1 MRRGFWPF
9 TRRHGMDRSQLEHAI
24 RAATEIIR
32 HDTVVIIGS
41 QAILG
46 SFTED
51 ELPLEATMSEEVDV
65 APMEDDDAQ
74 SLATELD
81 AAIGEMSF
89 FHETHGFYVQGVG
102 MDTAVL
108 PEGWTDRLVR
118 VNNANTRGRTG
129 LCLEPHD
136 LCAAKLIAG
145 RAKDRVFVNAL
156 LEHGLVDVDTIAVR
170 LETVRGDDIRRD
182 RALAWVRSSAGR

>member
-1 MRRGFWPF
+1 MRR
-9 TRRHGMDRSQLEHAI
+9 SELEHAI

-32 HDTVVIIGS
+32 QEAVFIIGS

-46 SFTED
+46 SFSED
-51 ELPLEATMSEEVDV
+51 ELPAEATLSEEVDI
-65 APMEDDDAQ
+65 APMTDDDAQ

-81 AAIGEMSF
+81 AAIGEMSH

-102 MDTAVL
+102 QDTAVL
-108 PEGWTDRLVR
+108 PAGWTERLIKVR
-118 VNNANTRGRTG
+118 NANTNDRAG

-145 RAKDRVFVNAL
+145 RAKDHLFVGAL
-156 LEHGLVDVDTIAVR
+156 LRHSLVDPGLIAER
-170 LETVRGDDIRRD
+170 LMAVPDDNVRRD
-182 RALAWVRSSAGR
+182 RALSWIRSTSDN

>member
-1 MRRGFWPF
+1 MRRNE
-9 TRRHGMDRSQLEHAI
+9 LEHAI

-32 HDTVVIIGS
+32 QDAVFIIGS

-51 ELPLEATMSEEVDV
+51 ELPAEATLSEEVDI
-65 APMEDDDAQ
+65 APLKDDDAQ

-81 AAIGEMSF
+81 AAIGELSH

-102 MDTAVL
+102 QDTAVL
-108 PEGWTDRLVR
+108 PAGWTDRLVKVKNR
-118 VNNANTRGRTG
+118 NTNDRTG

-136 LCAAKLIAG
+136 LCVAKLIAG
-145 RAKDRVFVNAL
+145 RVKDHLFVGAL
-156 LEHGLVDVDTIAVR
+156 LKHGLVNPGLIAER
-170 LETVRGDDIRRD
+170 LLTVSNDGIRRD
-182 RALAWVRSSAGR
+182 RAISWIRTTSGI

>member
-1 MRRGFWPF
+1 VRR
-9 TRRHGMDRSQLEHAI
+9 RELEHAI

-32 HDTVVIIGS
+32 QDAVFIIGS

-51 ELPLEATMSEEVDV
+51 ELPAEATHSEEVDV
-65 APMEDDDAQ
+65 APLKDDDAQ

-81 AAIGEMSF
+81 TAIGEMSH

-102 MDTAVL
+102 QNTAVL
-108 PEGWTDRLVR
+108 PAGWPDRLVKVR
-118 VNNANTRGRTG
+118 NANTNGRSG

-145 RAKDRVFVNAL
+145 RVKDHLFVRAL
-156 LEHGLVDVDTIAVR
+156 LDHGLVNPGLVAERLLTVANDDV
-170 LETVRGDDIRRD
+170 RRD
-182 RALAWVRSSAGR
+182 RALSWIRSTSEI

>member
-1 MRRGFWPF
+1 MRR
-9 TRRHGMDRSQLEHAI
+9 SELEHAI

-32 HDTVVIIGS
+32 QHEVFIIGS

-51 ELPLEATMSEEVDV
+51 ELPAEATLSEEVDI
-65 APMEDDDAQ
+65 APLNDDDAQ

-81 AAIGEMSF
+81 AAIGEMSY

-102 MDTAVL
+102 QDTAVL
-108 PEGWTDRLVR
+108 PSGWTDRLVR
-118 VNNANTRGRTG
+118 VSNANTSHRSG

-136 LCAAKLIAG
+136 LCVAKLIAG
-145 RAKDRVFVNAL
+145 RVKDFLFVRAL
-156 LEHGLVDVDTIAVR
+156 LERGLVNPGLMTDR
-170 LETVRGDDIRRD
+170 LLTVSNDDIRRE
-182 RALAWVRSSAGR
+182 RAISWIRSTPGT